1 MLYDTHKELSRVRTR
16 HLRAGITPALFEMD
30 ALSMDEL
37 RADVLSQRRWQTR
50 LPTLLSAV
58 KKLLALRLGAHAP
71 TKTIAPSAP
80 NPMTPA
86 E

>member
-1 MLYDTHKELSRVRTR
+1 MLYDTEKELSRVRTK

-30 ALSMDEL
+30 ALSMDEMH
-37 RADVLSQRRWQTR
+37 ASVLSQSRGKTR
-50 LPTLLSAV
+50 LPVLLSAV
-58 KKLLALRLGAHAP
+58 KKLLAPRFGTNAP
-71 TKTIAPSAP
+71 TKIIAPPTA